1 MTISFPTRR
10 SSEQKG
16 GILAAEIQETSPY
29 RGAAPREGADIATL
43 FERAVATGKQAG
55 KVWRSRLARLAA
67 AARLASR
74 RRIRRRAALAIARF
88 GLARRFGPQH
98 QRPDRKRPRLNSSY
112 YCAPRMPSS
121 SCKQKT

>member
-1 MTISFPTRR
+1 M
-10 SSEQKG
+10 
-16 GILAAEIQETSPY
+16 LAAEIQETSPY

-74 RRIRRRAALAIARF
+74 RRIRRRAAPAIARF
-88 GLARRFGPQH
+88 GLPRRFGQPHPPPPPRRCCGRRTPPVGRRQAG
-98 QRPDRKRPRLNSSY
+98 PPVNRKSD
-112 YCAPRMPSS
+112 
-121 SCKQKT
+121 